1 MENINVESEEDFFS
15 AEEFSNQDGLTNV
28 MGGPDQASSPFWFL
42 ADVPLFI
49 LKICL
54 SMCITWILT
63 EFILQT
69 WFPDLDVNDD
79 VSQQHLDN
87 KDGQDQYEPSDLQQD
102 PGLDEQSEILRVKK
116 TNDIQY
122 AATNDS
128 FWSVYPD
135 AIIMHTKLQQSET
148 SNQRLKKLM
157 KLFPQID
164 PGFLNFKVNEFKD
177 EKEMREWIGWAK
189 RFFRRSGGGDGD
201 SQSQNYQNDEE
212 FKNNDMKKNPNI
224 YGLKHRPDSPNETVD
239 LNLIDFENP
248 VDENCD
254 YAEEAICQNYDIQ
267 DNNIGANDEKH
278 KSGVNIMDLP
288 IPEIFPNKLKNFG
301 DNIEKIINKIKIL
314 AQGPV
319 AAEAIAANNPLEYCQ
334 EEERYWHYIYRYI
347 IN

>member
-1 MENINVESEEDFFS
+1 MENIAESEEEFFS
-15 AEEFSNQDGLTNV
+15 AEEFSNQELTDHV
-28 MGGPDQASSPFWFL
+28 MGPEQPPSPFWFL
-42 ADVPLFI
+42 EDVLFHI
-49 LKICL
+49 MKICL
-54 SMCITWILT
+54 SLCITWILT

-148 SNQRLKKLM
+148 SNQRLKELM

-212 FKNNDMKKNPNI
+212 FRNNDMKKNPNI

-267 DNNIGANDEKH
+267 DNNIGASDEKH

-288 IPEIFPNKLKNFG
+288 IPELVPDDLSNSGENTAKAAR
-301 DNIEKIINKIKIL
+301 KIL
-314 AQGPV
+314 LAEGP
-319 AAEAIAANNPLEYCQ
+319 AAKAIEAKNPIEYWD
-334 EEERYWHYIYRYI
+334 YVYR
-347 IN
+347 